1 MWYSTNGDRLIPD
14 RRRQTNFTL
23 LGEPLQS
30 WHHNVPCFCQRSER
44 DKWQRAAALLFS
56 VSNICPDVCFSQG
69 FFYFFIFF
77 CSGLAIFNT
86 QPSYRADRTADL
98 ACASVSQ
105 QIKKR
110 SPDQHLYLQFAAA
123 EQRQLTDTNAAMNI
137 FKWKKS
143 WNYLIFLMN
152 WMSLPRSVTA
162 WLMA

>member
-1 MWYSTNGDRLIPD
+1 MNNAGRGLRGDGVMWYSTNGDRLIPD

-69 FFYFFIFF
+69 FFYFVIFF

-86 QPSYRADRTADL
+86 QPSYCADRTADL

-105 QIKKR
+105 QIKKG
-110 SPDQHLYLQFAAA
+110 A
-123 EQRQLTDTNAAMNI
+123 
-137 FKWKKS
+137 
-143 WNYLIFLMN
+143 LMN
-152 WMSLPRSVTA
+152 AYIYSLLLLSSDSSPIQMRPWTF
-162 WLMA
+162 LNGRKIGIT

>member
-1 MWYSTNGDRLIPD
+1 MNNAGRGLRGDGVMWYSTNGDRLIPD

-69 FFYFFIFF
+69 FFF
-77 CSGLAIFNT
+77 CCSSGLAIFNT

-105 QIKKR
+105 QIKKEPW
-110 SPDQHLYLQFAAA
+110 S
-123 EQRQLTDTNAAMNI
+123 T
-137 FKWKKS
+137 
-143 WNYLIFLMN
+143 LIFTVCCC
-152 WMSLPRSVTA
+152 WAATTHRYKCGHEHF
-162 WLMA
+162 